1 MPHIWVRAETKHQEH
16 RTALTPNTARQLV
29 AKGFKVSVER
39 CTERIFKDEDYEG
52 TGVTM
57 VPHGSW
63 RTAPADAYILG
74 LKELPENDDSPLP
87 HQHIMFAH
95 CYKGQAGWKEVL
107 NRFDAGKGTLLDL
120 EFLVDDRGRRVAAFG
135 YHAGYAGSAVG
146 LDVWCHKILK
156 GDGVKFP
163 QINHFNNDKAL
174 IAYIKENLALAVKKF
189 GRQPRVMVMG
199 ALGRCGSGATDF
211 VRHAGIPEENIIKW
225 DMAETKAGGPFPE
238 ILAADIFVNCIYLST
253 PIPPFIT
260 LDMVK
265 QTVDRKLSVLVD
277 VSCDATNPHNP
288 IPVYYGATTF
298 VDPVLRVAGAP
309 AADLD
314 VIAIDHLPSLLS
326 RESSEAFCT
335 DLLPSLFALADR
347 QASPVWSK
355 AEKLF
360 HDKVAE
366 SKTSKV

>member
-1 MPHIWVRAETKHQEH
+1 MVHIWVRAETKHQEH
-16 RTALTPNTARQLV
+16 RTALTPNAARQLV

-52 TGVTM
+52 TGVTL

-74 LKELPENDDSPLP
+74 LKELPENDESPLP

-95 CYKGQAGWKEVL
+95 CYKQQAGWKDVL
-107 NRFDAGKGTLLDL
+107 NRFDSGKGTLLDL
-120 EFLVDDRGRRVAAFG
+120 EFLVDERGRRVAAFG

-146 LDVWCHKILK
+146 LDLWCHKVLA
-156 GDGVKFP
+156 GDDVKFP
-163 QINHFNNDKAL
+163 AINHFNDDKAL
-174 IAYIKENLALAVKKF
+174 IKHIKDRLDLAVKKF
-189 GRQPRVMVMG
+189 GRIPRVMVMG

-211 VRHAGIPEENIIKW
+211 FRHVSIPEENIIKW
-225 DMAETKAGGPFPE
+225 DLAETKAGGPFPQ
-238 ILAADIFVNCIYLST
+238 ILDADIFVNCIYLSV
-253 PIPPFIT
+253 PIPPFVT
-260 LDMVK
+260 SEMVK
-265 QTVDRKLSVLVD
+265 NTVDRKLSVLVD

-298 VDPVLRVAGAP
+298 VDPVLRVNAAP
-309 AADLD
+309 AKDLD
-314 VIAIDHLPSLLS
+314 VIAIDHLPSLLP

-335 DLLPSLFALADR
+335 DLLPSLLALESR
-347 QASPVWSK
+347 EQAPVWAK

-366 SKTSKV
+366 SKAAKL